1 MQLEQALISKADFN
15 ALAVRN
21 CEETEQLRKIK
32 LDREF
37 GRRYMLVE
45 ELMKDEYNAGKSDG
59 MKAALSSSIVSFL
72 ADLSPVS
79 DDLKGRIASID
90 DIEVLK
96 LFNKKAAKAT
106 TIDEF
111 ERELAAQN
119 Y

>member
-1 MQLEQALISKADFN
+1 
-15 ALAVRN
+15 
-21 CEETEQLRKIK
+21 
-32 LDREF
+32 
-37 GRRYMLVE
+37 MLVE
-45 ELMKDEYNAGKSDG
+45 ELMKDEYNAGKEVGKNEG

-79 DDLKGRIASID
+79 DDLKERIASID